1 MPFGKVADF
10 LGELLPAS
18 AKTNASS
25 MRNRVMRVGR
35 RLEKPSADSKSA
47 RAEAPAKKIVVG
59 LDGGYVRGRTGP
71 ERNFEVVA
79 GGVLADDT
87 VTRFAFVREGTWSA
101 TPRAQQAMIQ
111 AGCTDEARSQ
121 CCRMEMPA

>member
-1 MPFGKVADF
+1 
-10 LGELLPAS
+10 
-18 AKTNASS
+18 
-25 MRNRVMRVGR
+25 MRVGR
-35 RLEKPSADSKSA
+35 HLEKSSAESKPP

-79 GGVLADDT
+79 GRVLADDT

-101 TPRAQQAMIQ
+101 TPRVQQAMMQ
-111 AGCTDEARSQ
+111 AGWTDGA
-121 CCRMEMPA
+121 